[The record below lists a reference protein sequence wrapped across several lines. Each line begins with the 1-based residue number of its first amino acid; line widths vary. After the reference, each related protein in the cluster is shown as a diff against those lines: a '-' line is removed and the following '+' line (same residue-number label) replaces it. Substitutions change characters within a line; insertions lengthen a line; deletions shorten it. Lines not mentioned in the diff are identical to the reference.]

1 VDAVLATP
9 GQALDTGTRQFMEQ
23 RFGHDFGHVRIH
35 ADAQAAASAAEVQAR
50 AYTVGSDVVFGQGQY
65 MPGTA
70 AGRRLLAHELTHV
83 VQQEGMRS
91 PSAPALVQRKVVV
104 DKPKDPIPNPGGK
117 GVSQTNADTIRGYLS
132 TLCVDGKPTVDGT
145 SGVVDIAGSFCFE
158 PVEQIGHEGF
168 ATGPAPLEGSKTRS
182 GCSCLCDLV
191 HSTRHL
197 WTIRVD
203 DVSRPHTAFD
213 DTDAARGFKPGG
225 TGGTV
230 TTISPNSPSVFGSV
244 STAGKRI
251 DYDPWLILGHEL
263 CGHGWLGSFG
273 MAESKA
279 TFEDV
284 GRQAD
289 TIDRENAL
297 RAEHGIEAR
306 GRSYRDPFCGE
317 SYERLKTDKPGS
329 ETIAFLDLCKR
340 KRARCKKPGGG
351 SFKLE
356 ETIPDTVACP

>member
-1 VDAVLATP
+1 
-9 GQALDTGTRQFMEQ
+9 
-23 RFGHDFGHVRIH
+23 
-35 ADAQAAASAAEVQAR
+35 
-50 AYTVGSDVVFGQGQY
+50 
-65 MPGTA
+65 
-70 AGRRLLAHELTHV
+70 
-83 VQQEGMRS
+83 
-91 PSAPALVQRKVVV
+91 
-104 DKPKDPIPNPGGK
+104 
-117 GVSQTNADTIRGYLS
+117 
-132 TLCVDGKPTVDGT
+132 
-145 SGVVDIAGSFCFE
+145 
-158 PVEQIGHEGF
+158 
-168 ATGPAPLEGSKTRS
+168 
-182 GCSCLCDLV
+182 
-191 HSTRHL
+191 
-197 WTIRVD
+197 VD